1 LTTGRIFGV
10 RLLPRPRGEQ
20 RICAH
25 EVEPV
30 ESQLRDVAILLVI
43 ALLFVITLLALQLTR
58 RPSNGSRHR

>member
-1 LTTGRIFGV
+1 MASV
-10 RLLPRPRGEQ
+10 CCRGPAAHS

-58 RPSNGSRHR
+58 RPNDGRRHR